1 VILAVFVWVFFL
13 RGAIGKSTYVVQV
26 FDEENGATVPDVKVR
41 LKSLVTEESDTRTTD
56 AEGLT
61 RFSMRNGS
69 ILALGLEYQQ
79 NGRCVG
85 ARLPAFAAPK
95 LPAVTPVYLDSIP
108 ARLRGDCGET
118 GASNVAA
125 TAVRSGVPGASLTG
139 GRIVGDQSF
148 LRYHLPWGTP
158 AAPLTVSRAG
168 YVVGFDPGIKLARW
182 VGYKVNF
189 HGPRRRQ
196 PDRYT
201 PDPLIPEEAQVPSS
215 AYARNPYDRGNLIR
229 RLDLA
234 EPDEPSAFYL
244 SVVAP
249 QADRMNQGVWVRIE
263 DLATRASADADV
275 WVLAGT
281 AFLPAPGSNEVVTPK
296 LDDNVP
302 VPTHWFRIALIVDP
316 RAL

>member
-1 VILAVFVWVFFL
+1 
-13 RGAIGKSTYVVQV
+13 
-26 FDEENGATVPDVKVR
+26 
-41 LKSLVTEESDTRTTD
+41 
-56 AEGLT
+56 
-61 RFSMRNGS
+61 
-69 ILALGLEYQQ
+69 
-79 NGRCVG
+79 
-85 ARLPAFAAPK
+85 
-95 LPAVTPVYLDSIP
+95 VYLDSIP

-296 LDDNVP
+296 LDGNVP
-302 VPTHWFRIALIVDP
+302 VPTHWFRIALRKRRNGP
-316 RAL
+316 LEALSFLVPNDFTVGTDAESYLTSIQEIEGRTALRLLSDLPESDQHIKAARPALIWAIEQ